1 MAKRKKRNRGGGV
14 PFNPDVD
21 TGTKRP
27 VTARVAVGDVNDKFS
42 DYPSNGLTPR
52 RLARIFREADEGNVR
67 AQMELFEEM
76 EEKDTHLFSQM
87 QTRKLAVTGLDW
99 EVQPFSED
107 EIDKEIADFIDEQLK
122 GIENFDEVLID
133 MLDAIGKGISIME
146 LAWTVEDGRNVI
158 EDIEYVHPKK
168 LVWDSTTDELKVCT
182 REYPSG
188 VELPE
193 NKFVVHKYKAKSGHA
208 SRAGIMRVVS
218 WMYLFKNYDIK
229 DWVSFCEVFGMPLR
243 LVFKEAVAFLKGKR
257 TLTSEEYKMLSDE
270 SRAKAFTVSGYTSLE
285 VLQEFLDCLTKAAEE
300 GTTKEQFLEDMN
312 RFLEEHGY
320 EGINPWKCDNIFRT
334 NMQTALN
341 AGHYKSMTDETTM
354 KLRPYWRYRT
364 AGDGHVRESHAVMEG
379 RVYRADDPIWD
390 VWYPPNGFRCR
401 CMVVS
406 LSKKQVER
414 MGLHVETEAPYDVDY
429 STGEILTKFPDKGF
443 SNNPAK
449 TVWKPDMTN
458 ISPELRKMFRE
469 RKQPEDG
476 ETK

>member
-1 MAKRKKRNRGGGV
+1 M
-14 PFNPDVD
+14 DVL
-21 TGTKRP
+21 
-27 VTARVAVGDVNDKFS
+27 
-42 DYPSNGLTPR
+42 YGLT
-52 RLARIFREADEGNVR
+52 
-67 AQMELFEEM
+67 
-76 EEKDTHLFSQM
+76 KDF
-87 QTRKLAVTGLDW
+87 
-99 EVQPFSED
+99 
-107 EIDKEIADFIDEQLK
+107 
-122 GIENFDEVLID
+122 
-133 MLDAIGKGISIME
+133 
-146 LAWTVEDGRNVI
+146 
-158 EDIEYVHPKK
+158 
-168 LVWDSTTDELKVCT
+168 
-182 REYPSG
+182 
-188 VELPE
+188 
-193 NKFVVHKYKAKSGHA
+193 
-208 SRAGIMRVVS
+208 
-218 WMYLFKNYDIK
+218 
-229 DWVSFCEVFGMPLR
+229 
-243 LVFKEAVAFLKGKR
+243 VFKEAVAFLKGKR

-414 MGLHVETEAPYDVDY
+414 MRQMASWNY
-429 STGEILTKFPDKGF
+429 
-443 SNNPAK
+443 
-449 TVWKPDMTN
+449 
-458 ISPELRKMFRE
+458 
-469 RKQPEDG
+469 
-476 ETK
+476 